1 MKFDF
6 NFSFNKIKCNECGKE
21 FPIPYVE
28 ENKIKT
34 EGCRFD
40 YTFDGVDYSIKDGE
54 IKLNVPSLSKMSDY
68 KVTCICGN
76 EVFNSEG
83 VTFVCRKKPE
93 SEKSTL
99 RKVIEALLL
108 SPIS

>member
-6 NFSFNKIKCNECGKE
+6 SFNFNKLKCRECGNE
-21 FPIPYVE
+21 IPIPYVE

-40 YTFDGVDYSIKDGE
+40 YTFDGVEYSVKDGE
-54 IKLNVPSLSKMSDY
+54 IKLDVPSLSKMSDY

-76 EVFNSEG
+76 EVLNGKG
-83 VTFVCRKKPE
+83 VTFVYGKKPE

-99 RKVIEALLL
+99 RKVIEAIL
-108 SPIS
+108 SSPH